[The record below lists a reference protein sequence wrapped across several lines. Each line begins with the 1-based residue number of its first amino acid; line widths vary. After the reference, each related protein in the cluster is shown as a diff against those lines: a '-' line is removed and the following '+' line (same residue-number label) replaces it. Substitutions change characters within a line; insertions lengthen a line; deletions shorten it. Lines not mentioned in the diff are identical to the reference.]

1 MDNGYIIDI
10 PTYNSNTYLYD
21 VTIMIGEDI
30 KKVVS
35 CYRILN
41 NTGLEYAEE
50 PGYFYISMDSKY
62 IYFKNTA
69 IITDILKNIEFI
81 KDNPTKTNQ
90 DLLEINIDPV
100 QKYTYIVLSELPKD
114 ICINLALE
122 DNMEDRLNQ
131 INKGGKYNSY
141 DCLVKNMSKNN
152 NTNGDKE
159 ETFYERLSNAFV
171 NQNHNTPNDSG
182 NDSGNNSVTIVD
194 IHTYNKFYVY
204 GLTTLNML
212 LIIIIIIMLL
222 VITNE
227 PSVKHRRR

>member
-62 IYFKNTA
+62 LYFKNTA
-69 IITDILKNIEFI
+69 IITDILKNIEFS

-171 NQNHNTPNDSG
+171 NQHQNHNTP